1 MYGYFIKRP
10 VRTKVKSVKI
20 YALDN
25 AIQPQALQITISI
38 NDFLRFKHYSITV
51 LLFLKSKNIAW
62 ILLLSLQDVVGD
74 VHYVRRAVPWAMETI
89 GLSAR
94 LCLFCYFQPTT
105 ACLVTNA
112 PNGATSS

>member
-1 MYGYFIKRP
+1 MYGYFTKRP

-51 LLFLKSKNIAW
+51 LQYYSITVFEKQKYRMDFTFVLTGRGWGYTLCPQGGALGYGNHWAFSPS
-62 ILLLSLQDVVGD
+62 LLV
-74 VHYVRRAVPWAMETI
+74 Y
-89 GLSAR
+89 
-94 LCLFCYFQPTT
+94 
-105 ACLVTNA
+105 
-112 PNGATSS
+112 TSVDP

>member
-51 LLFLKSKNIAW
+51 FEKQKYRMDFTFVLT
-62 ILLLSLQDVVGD
+62 GRTR
-74 VHYVRRAVPWAMETI
+74 VHCTMSQ
-89 GLSAR
+89 G
-94 LCLFCYFQPTT
+94 
-105 ACLVTNA
+105 VTL
-112 PNGATSS
+112 G

>member
-1 MYGYFIKRP
+1 MYGHFTKRP
-10 VRTKVKSVKI
+10 VRTKVKFVKI

-51 LLFLKSKNIAW
+51 FEKQNIAW

-74 VHYVRRAVPWAMETI
+74 VHYVRRAVPWAKEAI

-94 LCLFCYFQPTT
+94 LCLYIP
-105 ACLVTNA
+105 
-112 PNGATSS
+112 P